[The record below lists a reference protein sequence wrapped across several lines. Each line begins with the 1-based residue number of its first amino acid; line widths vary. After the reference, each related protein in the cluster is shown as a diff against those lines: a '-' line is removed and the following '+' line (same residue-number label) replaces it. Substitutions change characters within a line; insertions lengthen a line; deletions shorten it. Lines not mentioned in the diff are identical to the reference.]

1 LVLVVA
7 GVLALFVPAVIAASR
22 AGRPHHFAGLNRP
35 GLANVGSFVAGNPK
49 PDSTGAIGPRH
60 FVQAVNSRFAVYKR
74 KGLRRVS
81 VLVANR
87 FFHVTSLSAKFHDPQ
102 VAWDAQ
108 SRRWY
113 ASMFLNDG
121 ARGNALAFAW
131 SKTADPSDLAG
142 GWCTF
147 RIHTGKLAPDYPML
161 GFDRKHLVVAANMGD
176 LDRRQLRHARLW
188 AIAKP
193 TAKQRSCRRPAV
205 KPFGKSRLRLADGN
219 LATSLV
225 PAKPVSASGGAWIFA
240 SDCIGTPKHNPCRR
254 PDPRGRQFTVW
265 HLTGSRA
272 SPRLVRA
279 GAIHVRPYALASP
292 VRQAGKKQRLLDA
305 GDARFS
311 QAVTNTDPTRG
322 IGQAVWIQHT
332 VRGSGGR
339 SVIRW
344 YELAPR
350 RLAVIR
356 SGTVA
361 ARRKWAI
368 YGAISPTSRGNAALI
383 TYERAGGRTRPQIR
397 ARRLGPWGGARRG
410 VRDLFLGGSSGH
422 LSHCDGICPWGDYA
436 AASADPRRPDV
447 VWGTNQ
453 SMRRA
458 PAHAKP
464 LVRSFPWRTRN
475 FAIPIPGGG

>member
-1 LVLVVA
+1 MLVAA

-161 GFDRKHLVVAANMGD
+161 GFDRRHLVVAANMGD

-193 TAKQRSCRRPAV
+193 TTKQRSCRRPAV
-205 KPFGKSRLRLADGN
+205 KPFGKARLRLADGN

-225 PAKPVSASGGAWIFA
+225 PARPVSASGGAWIFA

-254 PDPRGRQFTVW
+254 PDRARAAVHCLAPDRFASLAAAGSRRSDTRAPVCSAVPRPAGGEETEASRRGRRPLLPGGDE
-265 HLTGSRA
+265 HRSH
-272 SPRLVRA
+272 PRHRSC
-279 GAIHVRPYALASP
+279 G
-292 VRQAGKKQRLLDA
+292 LD
-305 GDARFS
+305 
-311 QAVTNTDPTRG
+311 P
-322 IGQAVWIQHT
+322 
-332 VRGSGGR
+332 
-339 SVIRW
+339 
-344 YELAPR
+344 
-350 RLAVIR
+350 
-356 SGTVA
+356 A
-361 ARRKWAI
+361 ARCADR
-368 YGAISPTSRGNAALI
+368 
-383 TYERAGGRTRPQIR
+383 E
-397 ARRLGPWGGARRG
+397 G
-410 VRDLFLGGSSGH
+410 V
-422 LSHCDGICPWGDYA
+422 P
-436 AASADPRRPDV
+436 
-447 VWGTNQ
+447 
-453 SMRRA
+453 
-458 PAHAKP
+458 
-464 LVRSFPWRTRN
+464 
-475 FAIPIPGGG
+475 